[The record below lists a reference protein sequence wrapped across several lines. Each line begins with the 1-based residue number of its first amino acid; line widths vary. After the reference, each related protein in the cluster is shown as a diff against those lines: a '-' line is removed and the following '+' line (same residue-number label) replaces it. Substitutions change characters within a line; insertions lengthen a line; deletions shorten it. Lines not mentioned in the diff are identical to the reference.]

1 MQGKYDF
8 AKLINRLISPSSLLP
23 VYFILTKS
31 DLLKSSIFPSHQ
43 TTFTYKLPPLFQ
55 QNALPMTCVLLNQMI
70 CIMFSSYLT
79 SPQIQHNL
87 EHIPF
92 GILPFLYI
100 RLPWFSYHLSGY
112 LSPISFSHQILNH
125 CTVHLGSARSVRIL
139 PVNSSLCWWLLHLWV

>member
-79 SPQIQHNL
+79 SPLIQHNL

-92 GILPFLYI
+92 GILPSLS
-100 RLPWFSYHLSGY
+100 WFPL
-112 LSPISFSHQILNH
+112 HQIAL
-125 CTVHLGSARSVRIL
+125 IFL
-139 PVNSSLCWWLLHLWV
+139 PPFWLFIPNLLLSSDT